1 MEKCMNL
8 SLKILE
14 TNQIIQKE
22 ILQALLPQV
31 DIYMTRIMGNLKE
44 KLPPIV
50 SKAITNRPE
59 YMSLV
64 SGRLRLELGIPDAS
78 TKVSQLIQIWIS
90 NIQYTYKKPQISGG
104 AIKSSFS
111 ASLIKNDFSDVTNT
125 EAGSVQDNIRGYS
138 LPWLEWLLL
147 DGNRTIVPNQSVVIG
162 PNNSSRTGMAIMR
175 ESPGGWKVPAEFTGT
190 INDNWITRA
199 IEDAAPDINN
209 LLNRIMK
216 S

>member
-1 MEKCMNL
+1 MNL

-90 NIQYTYKKPQISGG
+90 NIQYTYIIASKVCTIKFWFYFQPVFNLFSISPK
-104 AIKSSFS
+104 IIFT
-111 ASLIKNDFSDVTNT
+111 LHDTH
-125 EAGSVQDNIRGYS
+125 
-138 LPWLEWLLL
+138 
-147 DGNRTIVPNQSVVIG
+147 
-162 PNNSSRTGMAIMR
+162 NSSIV
-175 ESPGGWKVPAEFTGT
+175 SY
-190 INDNWITRA
+190 IQ
-199 IEDAAPDINN
+199 
-209 LLNRIMK
+209 
-216 S
+216 